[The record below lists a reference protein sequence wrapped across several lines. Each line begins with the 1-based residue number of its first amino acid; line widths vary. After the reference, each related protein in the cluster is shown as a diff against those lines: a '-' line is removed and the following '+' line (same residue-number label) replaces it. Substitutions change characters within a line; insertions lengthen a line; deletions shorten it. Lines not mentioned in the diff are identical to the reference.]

1 MNFVYN
7 GSDGPIFNMMTRDR
21 VESDADEVVYVGDL
35 WQLRMSP
42 GEARQL
48 VVLIGRNIRD
58 HVEVFDTRGGCIPD
72 HVADGDQ
79 LDEIADHDQ
88 QIWDIRETAKEL
100 TLHLLRQSDMPS
112 VMNDDAF
119 ATAIAERA
127 VFLAKAMHAALPPRR
142 YDSEF
147 EVKE

>member
-1 MNFVYN
+1 
-7 GSDGPIFNMMTRDR
+7 MMTRDR
-21 VESDADEVVYVGDL
+21 VESDADEVVYIGDL

-42 GEARQL
+42 EEARQL

-58 HVEVFDTRGGCIPD
+58 HVEAFEDD
-72 HVADGDQ
+72 DLDDD

-127 VFLAKAMHAALPPRR
+127 VFLAKAMHAKLPARNG
-142 YDSEF
+142 
-147 EVKE
+147 

>member
-127 VFLAKAMHAALPPRR
+127 VFLAKAMHAKLPARNG
-142 YDSEF
+142 
-147 EVKE
+147 

>member
-1 MNFVYN
+1 MDFVYK
-7 GSDGPIFNMMTRDR
+7 GSDGPVFNMMTRDR

-42 GEARQL
+42 EEARQL

-58 HVEVFDTRGGCIPD
+58 HVEAFED
-72 HVADGDQ
+72 DGLGDD

-100 TLHLLRQSDMPS
+100 TLHMLRQSDMPS

-127 VFLAKAMHAALPPRR
+127 VFLAKAMHAKLPARNG
-142 YDSEF
+142 
-147 EVKE
+147 